1 MKPILFFFFL
11 SGFPAL
17 IYQIIWQRALFAIF
31 GSNIEAVT
39 LVVSSFML
47 GLGIGSLA
55 GGRLSSSDRTRP
67 LLLFG
72 LFELLI
78 GAFGLLSLT
87 LIDAV
92 GTLTVGIGPAGTFVV
107 SFMLVLLPTF
117 LMGATLPLLVTFL
130 VRRSGAVGLSVSL
143 LYSVNTW
150 GSAVACFVGAFL
162 VFGLL
167 GMHGSVVLASTI
179 NILIGLAAVGVALRD
194 PESKAHAAQAT
205 DKEPDAKGLTR
216 PFGMFAAT
224 LLVGASGFISLS
236 YEILWTRVFYLEFA
250 GRAFAFPIV
259 LGLFLAG
266 IAIGSSI
273 VRSRMAWFRAAVA
286 EHGLLPLAALLL
298 VANIIGFLV
307 IPALVSFGS
316 ASRGLSALFMVISA
330 AGFGALLP
338 IVSDLCIAAGRTSGQ
353 RVSQL
358 YVANIVGSTL
368 GTIVTGLFL
377 LDTMPLPMVSTSLLI
392 AGFFVCG
399 VLVCAT
405 PAKSLRIAASG
416 VAAIVVVPAVWF
428 LAPTL
433 HAGLYETLQFRND
446 KPRGYRFDSVA
457 ETKSGVVTVADDRT
471 VYGTGVYDG
480 IAEIDLMNDRNGLF
494 RVTALAAVHPEPKS
508 VLVIGLSSAAWT
520 QILANLPG
528 VETVTAVEINPG
540 YLSVISEYP
549 DVQSVLT
556 NPKID
561 IMIDDGRRWLRRNPE
576 RKFDLIVANTT
587 FHWRAGASNLL
598 SVEFLDLV
606 RRHLQPGGIY
616 YYNTTSS
623 NAVQKTGAS
632 VFPHAARFEHFLMT
646 SDDPIVF
653 DQERWHNALSSM
665 SVDGQKLFD
674 LSRPEHRQRIEII
687 TSLADRVG
695 PVNPENELEFAVEFR
710 DSILERTAGE
720 RLITDD
726 NMGSEWPV
734 PAFDTRDRSFVG
746 SHSRAPSFQ

>member
-47 GLGIGSLA
+47 GLGLGSLA
-55 GGRLSSSDRTRP
+55 GGRLSSFDRTRP

-72 LFELLI
+72 FFELLI

-87 LIDAV
+87 LIDMV

-107 SFMLVLLPTF
+107 SFLLVLFPTF

-167 GMHGSVVLASTI
+167 GMQGSVLLASVM
-179 NILIGLAAVGVALRD
+179 NIVIGLAAVGIALRD
-194 PESKAHAAQAT
+194 PETAPAT
-205 DKEPDAKGLTR
+205 APTTHLDPTSNGSTR
-216 PFGMFAAT
+216 PFGMFAAI

-273 VRSRMAWFRAAVA
+273 VRSRMARFRQAVA
-286 EHGLLPLAALLL
+286 EHGLMPLAVLLL
-298 VANIIGFLV
+298 VANILGFLV
-307 IPALVSFGS
+307 IPALVGFGP
-316 ASRGLSALFMVISA
+316 ASRGISALLMVVSA

-338 IVSDLCIAAGRTSGQ
+338 IVSDLCIAAGRTSGL

-368 GTIVTGLFL
+368 GTIITGLFL
-377 LDTMPLPMVSTSLLI
+377 LDALPLPMVSTALLT
-392 AGFFVCG
+392 AGFFACVL
-399 VLVCAT
+399 LVCAT
-405 PAKSLRIAASG
+405 PERTWRIAG
-416 VAAIVVVPAVWF
+416 TGLAALVVVPAVWF
-428 LAPTL
+428 LSPTL
-433 HAGLYETLQFRND
+433 HAGLYETLQFRDD

-457 ETKSGVVTVADDRT
+457 ETKSGVVTVAEDRT

-480 IAEIDLMNDRNGLF
+480 IAEIDLMTDRNGLF
-494 RVTALAAVHPEPKS
+494 RVTALAAVHPDPKS

-528 VETVTAVEINPG
+528 VEEVTAVEINPG
-540 YLSVISEYP
+540 YLSVIREYP
-549 DVQSVLT
+549 DVRSVLT
-556 NPKID
+556 NPKVD
-561 IMIDDGRRWLRRNPE
+561 IIIDDGRRWLRRNPT
-576 RKFDLIVANTT
+576 RQFDLIVANTT

-598 SVEFLDLV
+598 SMEYLNLV
-606 RRHLQPGGIY
+606 RRHLRPGGIY

-623 NAVQKTGAS
+623 NAVQRTGAS
-632 VFPHAARFEHFLMT
+632 AFPHAARFEHFLMT
-646 SDDPIVF
+646 SEAPIVF
-653 DQERWHNALSSM
+653 DQQRWRNALSNL

-674 LSRPEHRQRIEII
+674 VARPEHRERIDII

-695 PVNPENELEFAVEFR
+695 PVNPLDELQYAVEFR

-734 PAFDTRDRSFVG
+734 PAFDTINGSFVG
-746 SHSRAPSFQ
+746 SHTRAPASQ

>member
-1 MKPILFFFFL
+1 MKAILFFFFL

-47 GLGIGSLA
+47 GLGLGSLA
-55 GGRLSSSDRTRP
+55 GGRLSSFDKTRP
-67 LLLFG
+67 LLVFG

-87 LIDAV
+87 LIDTV
-92 GTLTVGIGPAGTFVV
+92 GTMTVGIGPAGTFVV
-107 SFMLVLLPTF
+107 SFLLVLLPTF
-117 LMGATLPLLVTFL
+117 LMGATLPLLVTYL

-167 GMHGSVVLASTI
+167 GMQGSVILASAM
-179 NILIGLAAVGVALRD
+179 NILIGVAAVGVALRD
-194 PESKAHAAQAT
+194 PEPTAVSGQTAQNGSKAA
-205 DKEPDAKGLTR
+205 GLAR

-273 VRSRMAWFRAAVA
+273 VRSRMTRFREAVA
-286 EHGLLPLAALLL
+286 EHGLMPLAALLL

-307 IPALVSFGS
+307 IPALVSFGA
-316 ASRGLSALFMVISA
+316 ASRGLSALMMVVSA

-338 IVSDLCIAAGRTSGQ
+338 IVSDLCIAAGRTSGL

-358 YVANIVGSTL
+358 YVANIIGSTA

-377 LDTMPLPMVSTSLLI
+377 LDTLSLPMVSTSLLF
-392 AGFFVCG
+392 AGFVVCG
-399 VLVCAT
+399 ILVCAT
-405 PAKSLRIAASG
+405 PVKTRRIAGAG
-416 VAAIVVVPAVWF
+416 LAALVIVPAIWF
-428 LAPTL
+428 VSPAL
-433 HAGLYETLQFRND
+433 HAGLYETLQFRGD

-457 ETKSGVVTVADDRT
+457 ETKSGVVTVAEDRT

-528 VETVTAVEINPG
+528 VESVTAVEINPG
-540 YLSVISEYP
+540 YLSVISDYP

-561 IMIDDGRRWLRRNPE
+561 IVIDDGRRWLRRNPN
-576 RKFDLIVANTT
+576 RRFDLIVANTT

-598 SVEFLDLV
+598 SLEFLDLV
-606 RRHLQPGGIY
+606 RSHLRPGGIY

-623 NAVQKTGAS
+623 NSVQRTGAS
-632 VFPHAARFEHFLMT
+632 AFPHAARFEHFLMT
-646 SDDPIVF
+646 SENPIVF
-653 DQERWHNALSSM
+653 DRQRWRQALSDLA
-665 SVDGQKLFD
+665 VDGQKLFD
-674 LSRPEHRQRIEII
+674 GSLAEHRDRIEII

-695 PVNPENELEFAVEFR
+695 PVNPLDELQFAVEFR
-710 DSILERTAGE
+710 DSILARTIGE

-734 PAFDTRDRSFVG
+734 PAF
-746 SHSRAPSFQ
+746 